1 MIHTVWNSTRYKA
14 AGTTDGKPEDGDYGD
29 KPDGGWD
36 GDWGNYGDKPDG
48 DYGDWGDKPDGDWGD
63 YGDKPDGDYG
73 DKPDGDWGD
82 KPDGDYGDKPVEDGD
97 YGDKPEDEKPEPV
110 DFASL
115 TDNPGCKEVELK
127 DGQVKKGMTA
137 SYKLNGSKYSNRKC
151 LNRK

>member
-1 MIHTVWNSTRYKA
+1 MNHQTRYKA
-14 AGTTDGKPEDGDYGD
+14 AGTTDDKPTDDKPEDGDYGD
-29 KPDGGWD
+29 KPDG
-36 GDWGNYGDKPDG
+36 
-48 DYGDWGDKPDGDWGD
+48 DYGEWGDKPDGDWGD

-73 DKPDGDWGD
+73 DKPDGDYGDKPDGDYGD

-97 YGDKPEDEKPEPV
+97 YGDKPEEEKPEPV

-137 SYKLNGSKYSNRKC
+137 SYKLNGSKYSNWKYLSRKQ
-151 LNRK
+151 LDR